1 MTSVAGPDVP
11 FSLKRLALGT
21 VQFGQNYGIAN
32 QGGQVPLDEAKAII
46 KRSHESGMNTL
57 DTAIGYGDSEQRL
70 GQIGIQDWQIVS
82 KLPAIP
88 GDCADNPVP
97 WIGDVIA
104 GSLQRLNVPTLYGLL
119 LHCPQQLLDE
129 GGDRLYRALQ
139 QMKYDGLVQKIGIS
153 IYSPRE
159 LDALCDHYDFDLV
172 QAPFN
177 LLDRRLIETGWL
189 TRMAKQGT
197 EIHVRSVFLQGLL
210 LMRGDARPKKF
221 SQWDSLWAEWDSWLA
236 SSNQSPLQACLRY
249 ALAFSEITKV
259 IVGVDSVEQLN
270 EVMLA
275 ADGSALDAPAEIQTN
290 DINLLNPANWPSL
303 GA

>member
-1 MTSVAGPDVP
+1 M
-11 FSLKRLALGT
+11 KLALGT
-21 VQFGQNYGIAN
+21 VQFGLPYGIAN
-32 QGGQVPLDEAKAII
+32 QAGQVSPIEAKTILQLATANGID
-46 KRSHESGMNTL
+46 TL
-57 DTAIGYGDSEQRL
+57 DTAIAYGESEQRL
-70 GQIGIQDWQIVS
+70 GQIGVQGWQIVS

-88 GDCADNPVP
+88 DDCADNPLP
-97 WIGDVIA
+97 WIEEAVA
-104 GSLQRLNVPTLYGLL
+104 GSLQRLNVSTLYGLL

-129 GGDRLYRALQ
+129 SGDRLYRALQ

-221 SQWDSLWAEWDSWLA
+221 SQWESLWSDFDAWLT

-249 ALAFSEITKV
+249 ALSFSEITKV

-303 GA
+303 GV